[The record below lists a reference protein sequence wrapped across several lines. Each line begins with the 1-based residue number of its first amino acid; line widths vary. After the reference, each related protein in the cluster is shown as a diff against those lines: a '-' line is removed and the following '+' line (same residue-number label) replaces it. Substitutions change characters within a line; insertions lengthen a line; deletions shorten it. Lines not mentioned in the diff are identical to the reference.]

1 MEEQFITA
9 WLAVREKAAAI
20 GVRLRQLEREKA
32 MQLAHRSLQGHR
44 ESEGFGILAD
54 KKRLDLSLEALA
66 VDKRFG
72 ALFTDEEANNALQRL
87 LHAGHLLGLGIDH
100 HQDVARLEFGTEL
113 AADRI
118 ADGRSGQ

>member
-9 WLAVREKAAAI
+9 WLALREKAAAI
-20 GVRLRQLEREKA
+20 GVRLRPVEREKA

-44 ESEGFGILAD
+44 ESEGFGVLAD

-72 ALFTDEEANNALQRL
+72 SLFTDEEANNALSRL
-87 LHAGHLLGLGIDH
+87 LNAGYY
-100 HQDVARLEFGTEL
+100 Q
-113 AADRI
+113 
-118 ADGRSGQ
+118 

>member
-20 GVRLRQLEREKA
+20 GVRLRQLDRDKA
-32 MQLAHRSLQGHR
+32 MQHAHRSQQGHR

-72 ALFTDEEANNALQRL
+72 ALFTDEEANNALNRL
-87 LHAGHLLGLGIDH
+87 LNAGYY
-100 HQDVARLEFGTEL
+100 Q
-113 AADRI
+113 
-118 ADGRSGQ
+118 